1 MNVWKP
7 IVQVVWPP
15 KIVYKYIL
23 DQNKGYWSHMELIHF
38 WNFFCLF
45 QDVQKVNI
53 IPNSFT
59 TCKNCLINAWK
70 PIYLV
75 AILPRSVSIFFRSE
89 RGLIKPH
96 GTKSLF
102 KWFCGFYRVIF
113 YTGIFT
119 GLHNPKRRQFS
130 VIFFYYFFFIIFLIK
145 QAEHKIC
152 RKFLWKVSSQWLLG
166 KKICLKTRL
175 NLNIA
180 KSLAK
185 KFKQLLI
192 FLQIFPVS
200 EGHFVRWKC

>member
-7 IVQVVWPP
+7 VVQVVWPP

-45 QDVQKVNI
+45 QDVQKINI

-59 TCKNCLINAWK
+59 TCKNCVIDAWK

-75 AILPRSVSIFFRSE
+75 VILPRSVSIFFRSK
-89 RGLIKPH
+89 RGLLKPH

-113 YTGIFT
+113 TLASSQACTIQKMPNFSNIF
-119 GLHNPKRRQFS
+119 LL
-130 VIFFYYFFFIIFLIK
+130 FFFNHIFD
-145 QAEHKIC
+145 
-152 RKFLWKVSSQWLLG
+152 
-166 KKICLKTRL
+166 
-175 NLNIA
+175 
-180 KSLAK
+180 
-185 KFKQLLI
+185 
-192 FLQIFPVS
+192 
-200 EGHFVRWKC
+200 